1 MGTRPLPTRV
11 DLNDLGLITEG
22 VGSVQNG
29 IVARA
34 GGGQALATP
43 LTATM
48 NRVITVATATDSVL
62 LPVAR
67 AGAFVVVVNAAA
79 ANSMNVFP
87 TTGGVINALAANAA
101 FAMAA
106 NKTAYFFCVVDGI
119 WNSILTA

>member
-34 GGGQALATP
+34 GGGQSLATP

-48 NRVITVATATDSVL
+48 NRVITVATAADSVL

-67 AGAFVVVVNAAA
+67 AGAFVVVVNSAAA
-79 ANSMNVFP
+79 SMNVFP
-87 TTGGVINALAANAA
+87 TTGGVINALSANAA